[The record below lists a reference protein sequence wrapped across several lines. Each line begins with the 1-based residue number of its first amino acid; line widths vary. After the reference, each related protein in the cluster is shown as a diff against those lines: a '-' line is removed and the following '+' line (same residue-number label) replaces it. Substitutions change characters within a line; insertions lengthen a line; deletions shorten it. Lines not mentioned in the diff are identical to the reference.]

1 MVVTFRG
8 SVVSLIYNKALRY
21 PSVADDLPAVTL
33 MSADI
38 DQMSNAVMY
47 ASEVWAIIA
56 ELGIGIGLL
65 WRQMGPVALAP
76 LVLTA
81 ITASINTVLARLQG
95 KRRGVWLGAMQRR
108 VGLTSNLLGSMKPV
122 KLGGMSE
129 IFAKRLQAE
138 RVLEVNKAN
147 SFRLL
152 TVWQNTVGKSHQRRK
167 PIASCRTNHRSFD
180 SRFPVWFTRFRS
192 IRRVQTKLGYSE
204 PLTAAKAYTSLALI
218 SMLSQ
223 PASMLLAQA
232 ISALFSI
239 SGRHQTTRGIFRSS
253 EV

>member
-47 ASEVWAIIA
+47 TSEVWAIIA

-76 LVLTA
+76 VVLTA
-81 ITASINTVLARLQG
+81 ITASINTILARLQG

-147 SFRLL
+147 SFRWL
-152 TVWQNTVGKSHQRRK
+152 TVWQNAVGKSHQSRK
-167 PIASCRTNHRSFD
+167 PLASCRTNHRSFN
-180 SRFPVWFTRFRS
+180 SRFPVWFNRFRS
-192 IRRVQTKLGYSE
+192 LRRPNEAWLQRAIDGSKGIYIASTDINAVS
-204 PLTAAKAYTSLALI
+204 ASFNATSSYFGPVLDI
-218 SMLSQ
+218 WK
-223 PASMLLAQA
+223 
-232 ISALFSI
+232 
-239 SGRHQTTRGIFRSS
+239 HQTTRGIFRSS
-253 EV
+253 KV